1 MSNVTLTADQ
11 FAELMA
17 AVASNTSA
25 EEAAVKTSKTAPKE
39 APRPL
44 KVVFEA
50 LEGEEAEKYGDVSIT
65 KVLPNGQPRKR
76 MVLHLDDAVELAE
89 FVLENFEGRL

>member
-1 MSNVTLTADQ
+1 MSVKLTDEQ

-17 AVASNTSA
+17 RVSAVPA
-25 EEAAVKTSKTAPKE
+25 EEAAVKTSKTKPKE

-76 MVLHLDDAVELAE
+76 MVLHLDDAIALAE
-89 FVLENFEGRL
+89 FTLENFEGRL

>member
-1 MSNVTLTADQ
+1 MSVKLTDEQ

-17 AVASNTSA
+17 RVSTVPA
-25 EEAAVKTSKTAPKE
+25 EEAAVKTSKTTPKE

-50 LEGEEAEKYGDVSIT
+50 LEGEEAEKYGDVAIT

-76 MVLHLDDAVELAE
+76 MVLHLDDAIALAE
-89 FVLENFEGRL
+89 FTLENFEGRL